1 MKARFT
7 IFLLLSSLLFSNFG
21 LVEYAVLHPKTKM
34 IQADSSNIKQKKVN
48 MYAQASNSNEAKA
61 EEEKS
66 NDSGSLHWGSY
77 IILGI
82 KSFAG
87 FLLKFLAKF

>member
-34 IQADSSNIKQKKVN
+34 IEADSSNIKQKKVN
-48 MYAQASNSNEAKA
+48 MYAKAPNSNEVNS

-66 NDSGSLHWGSY
+66 NDSGNLHWGNY